1 MSKENEL
8 QGKTLITIFCKD
20 GTKRVI
26 TVIGSRN
33 IGFAE
38 KLGQDLENSNYDK
51 CSIKIL

>member
-26 TVIGSRN
+26 TVIGNRN

-38 KLGQDLENSNYDK
+38 ALGKDLEENNYK
-51 CSIKIL
+51 SASVKNL